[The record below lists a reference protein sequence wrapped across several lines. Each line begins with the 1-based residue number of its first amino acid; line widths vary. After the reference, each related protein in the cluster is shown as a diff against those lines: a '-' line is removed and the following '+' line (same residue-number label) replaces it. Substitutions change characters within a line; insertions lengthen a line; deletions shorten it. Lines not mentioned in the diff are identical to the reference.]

1 MSALLVS
8 TLQQSVAVSP
18 TRDHGTSHAIFTGKQ
33 QHHSQESRI
42 EDHSVYKVKSI
53 CNGSEE

>member
-8 TLQQSVAVSP
+8 TLQSVAMSP
-18 TRDHGTSHAIFTGKQ
+18 TRNHGKNHAIFTGK

-42 EDHSVYKVKSI
+42 EDHTDYKVKSI

>member
-1 MSALLVS
+1 MAALLVS
-8 TLQQSVAVSP
+8 TLQSVAMSP
-18 TRDHGTSHAIFTGKQ
+18 TRNHGKSHAIFTGKQ

-42 EDHSVYKVKSI
+42 EDHTDYKVKSI